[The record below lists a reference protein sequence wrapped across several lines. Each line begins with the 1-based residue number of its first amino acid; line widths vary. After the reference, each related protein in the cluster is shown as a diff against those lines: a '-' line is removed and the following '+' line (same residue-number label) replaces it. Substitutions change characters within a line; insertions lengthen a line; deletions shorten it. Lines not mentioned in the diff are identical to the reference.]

1 LIVVSNWNFQFSYQ
15 PSTINRQLK
24 IKKMNL
30 FDVYPLYNIT
40 PVKALDCTITDENGI
55 EYLDLYSGHGVIS
68 IGHTQPDY
76 VSKLKNQLDNIG
88 FYSNAIQNPLQVELA
103 QKLGKLSGHEDYTL
117 FLCSSGAEANENA
130 LKLASFHTGK
140 SRVIAFD
147 NSFHGRTSAAVAATD
162 NKKIVAPINAQQI
175 VTFLPLNHIDLVEA
189 ELKKEDVCCVIIEGI
204 QGVGGLDEGTTE
216 FFQALEKTC
225 AQYNVILILDEVQS
239 GYGRTGKFFAHQYH
253 AIKADIICLA
263 KGMGNG
269 FPIGGIMIAPKFTA
283 SYGLLGTTFGG
294 SHLACAAGIA
304 VLDVIE
310 DQKLMENVNAVYAYF
325 LEAIKQVPEIVK
337 VKGKGLMLGVEFDFD
352 VSALRKK
359 MIIEKHIFTGN
370 ANNKN
375 LLRILPPLTINKKA
389 IDTFIIALKESLD
402 EIKA

>member
-1 LIVVSNWNFQFSYQ
+1 
-15 PSTINRQLK
+15 
-24 IKKMNL
+24 MNL

-40 PVKALDCTITDENGI
+40 PVKAVDCTITDENGV

-68 IGHTQPDY
+68 IGHTQQHY
-76 VSKLKNQLDNIG
+76 VEKVKEQLDAIG

-103 QKLGKLSGHEDYTL
+103 QKLGELSGYDDYAL

-130 LKLASFHTGK
+130 LKLASFHNGK

-147 NSFHGRTSAAVAATD
+147 NSFHGRTSAAVAVTD
-162 NKKIVAPINAQQI
+162 NKKIVAPINAQQV
-175 VTFLPLNHIDLVEA
+175 VTFLPLNQIDLVET
-189 ELKKEDVCCVIIEGI
+189 ELQKGDVCTVIIEGI

-216 FFQALEKTC
+216 FFQALEKLC
-225 AQYNVILILDEVQS
+225 KQYEAVLILDEVQS
-239 GYGRTGKFFAHQYH
+239 GYGRSGKFFAHQYH
-253 AIKADIICLA
+253 NIKADIICLA

-269 FPIGGIMIAPKFTA
+269 FPIGGILIAPHFKA

-304 VLDVIE
+304 VLDVIKSE
-310 DQKLMENVNAVYAYF
+310 KLIDNVNAVSEYF
-325 LEAIKQVPEIVK
+325 MKAIQQVPEIIK

-352 VSALRKK
+352 VSNLRKK
-359 MIIEKHIFTGN
+359 MIVEKHIFTGS

-375 LLRILPPLTINKKA
+375 LLRILPPLTITTAA
-389 IDTFIIALKESLD
+389 IDTFIVALKESLA
-402 EIKA
+402 ELK